1 MIQEEKQER
10 FAKGLLGAFLG
21 SLLGVGCILLISR
34 LGYVSALSG
43 VVMALFSLK
52 GYERFAG
59 ALSKKGAFASIVLV
73 LVMTWLAN
81 QLDFAISIALSYG
94 IPVWEVFLAV
104 PALLREHVVEG
115 GAFWGNLVLLY
126 LFTLLGAVPVLRSG
140 LTGSL
145 TTRPA
150 EQPMQDSA
158 QSGAQQAVFY
168 PPVRQWAAPMR
179 KSGNLAAVLELVLGL
194 GFLIIGAAAESG
206 PLMIAG
212 VVVLYCA
219 ILLMIVGIA
228 HVQDNSV
235 LLARIDGVLWRF
247 HLTQLNNL
255 HHFTNKKVNLTAVRW
270 YKLTPEERQRA
281 QQAALRVAC
290 PAETG
295 AQEIVGMAAPL
306 MASSPMALAGFALYN
321 PELVKETKWG
331 WKLSYETESGKRRKV
346 TLYKIYPGFAPLPGV
361 QPAEGPVPMQW
372 SWCLLALGI
381 GAVCFAVASLF

>member
-1 MIQEEKQER
+1 MLEEEKQEHL
-10 FAKGLLGAFLG
+10 AKGLLGAFLG
-21 SLLGVGCILLISR
+21 SLLGVACILLISR

-81 QLDFAISIALSYG
+81 QLDFAIDIALGYG
-94 IPVWEVFLAV
+94 IPVWDVFLAV
-104 PALLREHVVEG
+104 PALLREHVVDG
-115 GAFWGNLVLLY
+115 GVFWGNLVLLY
-126 LFTLLGAVPVLRSG
+126 LFTLLGAVPVLHSG

-150 EQPMQDSA
+150 EQAVGAGA
-158 QSGAQQAVFY
+158 QGGAQQAVFY
-168 PPVRQWAAPMR
+168 PPVKQWAAPMR
-179 KSGNLAAVLELVLGL
+179 RSGNLAAVLELVLGL
-194 GFLIIGAAAESG
+194 GFLFIGAAAGAG

-212 VVVLYCA
+212 VVALYCA

-235 LLARIDGVLWRF
+235 LLAQIDGVLWRF
-247 HLTQLNNL
+247 QLTQLNNL

-281 QQAALRVAC
+281 QQAALRLAC
-290 PAETG
+290 PADTG
-295 AQEIVGMAAPL
+295 AQEIVGMSQPFVTV
-306 MASSPMALAGFALYN
+306 LAGLALYN
-321 PELVKETKWG
+321 PELVKESKWG
-331 WKLSYETESGKRRKV
+331 WKLSYETESGKRRKI
-346 TLYKIYPGFAPLPGV
+346 TIYKIYPGFAPLPGQ

-372 SWCLLALGI
+372 GWCLLALGI
-381 GAVCFAVASLF
+381 GAACFAVASAF